1 MFENLTQRLSETIG
15 RLRGKA
21 RLTDD
26 NIREALREVRVA
38 LLEADVALPVV
49 QALMERVKVKALGSD
64 VLKSL
69 QPGQM
74 LVKVVKDELTMLL
87 GSTQSELNLATQ
99 PPAIILMAGL
109 QGSGKTTTTG
119 KLAKLL
125 KERNKKKV
133 LVVSCDVYRPA
144 AIEQLRTVAEQVGVE
159 FFPSDVSQKPHDIAL
174 AAVAYAKMKLF
185 DVLLVDTAGRLAI
198 DEAMMTEVKDL
209 HATLKPIETLFVV
222 DAMTGQDA
230 ANTAK
235 AFSDALPLTGII
247 LTKTDGDARGGA
259 ALSCRYITGRP
270 VKYVGSGEK
279 LDALEPFHPDRV
291 VSRILGMGDVLSLV
305 EDVER
310 SVDREKAERLA
321 NKVLEGKGFN
331 FEDFRD
337 HLTQMQS
344 MGGLANILDKLPV
357 ALPGKISMSE
367 LKSKMDDKLVV
378 RMIAIIN
385 SMTHKER
392 RAPRLLNGQRRLRVA
407 KGAGVQPA
415 QVNQLILQYEQM
427 ANMMKKLSG
436 AGGVKGMLKNF
447 SRKIPGASLF
457 KR

>member
-1 MFENLTQRLSETIG
+1 
-15 RLRGKA
+15 
-21 RLTDD
+21 
-26 NIREALREVRVA
+26 
-38 LLEADVALPVV
+38 
-49 QALMERVKVKALGSD
+49 
-64 VLKSL
+64 
-69 QPGQM
+69 
-74 LVKVVKDELTMLL
+74 
-87 GSTQSELNLATQ
+87 
-99 PPAIILMAGL
+99 
-109 QGSGKTTTTG
+109 
-119 KLAKLL
+119 
-125 KERNKKKV
+125 
-133 LVVSCDVYRPA
+133 
-144 AIEQLRTVAEQVGVE
+144 
-159 FFPSDVSQKPHDIAL
+159 
-174 AAVAYAKMKLF
+174 
-185 DVLLVDTAGRLAI
+185 
-198 DEAMMTEVKDL
+198 
-209 HATLKPIETLFVV
+209 
-222 DAMTGQDA
+222 MTGQDA

-270 VKYVGSGEK
+270 VKYVGAGEK

-305 EDVER
+305 EEVER
-310 SVDREKAERLA
+310 GVDREKAEKFA
-321 NKVLEGKGFN
+321 NKVIEGKGFN

-367 LKSKMDDKLVV
+367 LKSKMDDKLVG

-385 SMTHKER
+385 SMTAKER
-392 RAPRLLNGQRRLRVA
+392 RVPRLLNGQRRLRVA

-427 ANMMKKLSG
+427 EKMMKKLSG
-436 AGGVKGMLKNF
+436 GGIKGMMKNF
-447 SRKIPGASLF
+447 GRKIPGAGLF